1 MPSSVA
7 QAFHNQ
13 PRAYRSLFERC
24 VRTGSAKKS
33 PPMPI
38 HFHLVPTH
46 PRAPPA
52 TDSRSGIFSSSLF
65 ARRFSDSSVSDAT
78 TTVVFEQLL
87 RSTTAFAVEQIS
99 SRRVVL
105 SSRSVLS
112 RAARF
117 PAAVSQIRSFSSRNV
132 LPAKAPPVPW
142 ICKLQGCA
150 VVWVRSYVLL
160 EVGGH
165 LAVGKLSLKSP
176 QWCYDKLRYRSPAR
190 DMILAQVS
198 SKI

>member
-13 PRAYRSLFERC
+13 PGSTEAFFERC

-33 PPMPI
+33 PPTPI

-46 PRAPPA
+46 PRAPPS

-65 ARRFSDSSVSDAT
+65 VRRFSDSSVSDAT
-78 TTVVFEQLL
+78 TTVLFEQLL

-117 PAAVSQIRSFSSRNV
+117 LATVSQIRSFSSRNV
-132 LPAKAPPVPW
+132 FQQKHCQFRGFASFKVVRLFGFARMCCLKWTDNLPS
-142 ICKLQGCA
+142 GSF
-150 VVWVRSYVLL
+150 R
-160 EVGGH
+160 
-165 LAVGKLSLKSP
+165 
-176 QWCYDKLRYRSPAR
+176 
-190 DMILAQVS
+190 
-198 SKI
+198 